1 MTNKLGKN
9 IILILSDDQGYWS
22 LGCYGNKEIISPNI
36 DSLARNGVLFR
47 DFYCVSPVCSPAR
60 ASILTG
66 KIPSAHGVHDWIED
80 GTDERKNVEYMSDLS
95 SYVNILSKNG
105 YNCGLSGKWHLG
117 NSKIPQ
123 LGFKHWFSHQSGG
136 GPYYGAPMYRDGKLY
151 HEEKYITD
159 VITDDAI
166 DFIEDNKNNRF
177 YLHIGYTAPHAPW
190 LNNHPKEFTDLY
202 KDCEFNSVPELT
214 YDNYNKDSVYLT
226 KEVLKDVRSNLI
238 GYYSAITAM
247 DFNIGRIIDKLKEN
261 ELLDNTV
268 VIFSSDNGFSCGHN
282 GFWGKGNA
290 TFPLNLY
297 EESVKVPF
305 IISHGGM
312 IKNKVVDQP
321 ASAYDIRQTI
331 LELANLEDEKI
342 DKLPGKS
349 IIPIINGFKNN
360 EPIVVFDEYGPNRM
374 IRYNDYKLIKCYPY
388 GENKLFDLKED
399 PYENHNLY
407 NENKYKNIKDIMNV
421 LLEDWFL
428 KNSESWKNG
437 ISLNVYG
444 SGQIGKLDKNKNNED
459 SFLLDD
465 YIKDTQYYK
474 RMNEKDD

>member
-1 MTNKLGKN
+1 MKDNSGKN

-36 DSLARNGVLFR
+36 DSLADNGVLFK

-66 KIPSAHGVHDWIED
+66 KIPSAHGVHDWLED
-80 GTDERKNVEYMSDLS
+80 GTDERKTVEYMSDLS
-95 SYVNILSKNG
+95 SYVNILSDNG

-117 NSKIPQ
+117 NSGNPQ
-123 LGFKHWFSHQSGG
+123 MGFKHWFAHQSGG

-166 DFIEDNKNNRF
+166 NFIEDNINNKF

-190 LNNHPKEFTDLY
+190 LNNHPEEYTDLY
-202 KDCEFNSVPELT
+202 KDCEFKSVPDLNYE
-214 YDNYNKDSVYLT
+214 NYNRDSVYLT
-226 KEVLKDVRSNLI
+226 KEVLKDVRANLI

-247 DFNIGRIIDKLKEN
+247 DFNVGRIIDKLKEN
-261 ELLDNTV
+261 NLLEDTII
-268 VIFSSDNGFSCGHN
+268 IFSSDNGFSCGHN

-305 IISHGGM
+305 IISYGGM
-312 IKNKVVDQP
+312 AKNKVIDQP

-331 LELANLEDEKI
+331 LELANIEDEKI

-349 IIPIINGFKNN
+349 IIPIINGCKNN
-360 EPIVVFDEYGPNRM
+360 DPIVVFDEYGPNRM
-374 IRYNDYKLIKCYPY
+374 IRYNDYKLIKSYPY
-388 GENKLFDLKED
+388 GENKLYDLKKD
-399 PYENHNLY
+399 PGEINNLY
-407 NENKYKNIKDIMNV
+407 KKHEYKNIKDIMAI
-421 LLEDWFL
+421 LLEEWFQ
-428 KNSESWKNG
+428 KNSDYWKSG
-437 ISLNVYG
+437 STLNVYG
-444 SGQIGKLDKNKNNED
+444 SGQIGKLEKNKNNED
-459 SFLLDD
+459 NFLLDD
-465 YIKDTQYYK
+465 YIKETEYYK
-474 RMNEKDD
+474 KIKDVD

>member
-1 MTNKLGKN
+1 MKDNSGKN

-36 DSLARNGVLFR
+36 DSLADNGVLFK

-66 KIPSAHGVHDWIED
+66 KIPSAHGVHDWLED
-80 GTDERKNVEYMSDLS
+80 GTDERKTVEYMSDLS
-95 SYVNILSKNG
+95 SYVNILSDNG

-117 NSKIPQ
+117 NSGNPQ
-123 LGFKHWFSHQSGG
+123 MGFKHWFAHQSGG

-166 DFIEDNKNNRF
+166 NFIEDNINNKF

-190 LNNHPKEFTDLY
+190 LNNHPEEYTDLY
-202 KDCEFNSVPELT
+202 KDCEFKSVPDLNYE
-214 YDNYNKDSVYLT
+214 NYNRDSVYLT
-226 KEVLKDVRSNLI
+226 KEVLKDVRANLI

-247 DFNIGRIIDKLKEN
+247 DFNVGRIIDKLKEN
-261 ELLDNTV
+261 NLLEDTII
-268 VIFSSDNGFSCGHN
+268 IFSSDNGFSCGHN

-305 IISHGGM
+305 IISYGGM
-312 IKNKVVDQP
+312 AKNKVIDQP

-331 LELANLEDEKI
+331 LELANIEDEKI

-349 IIPIINGFKNN
+349 IIPIINGCKNN
-360 EPIVVFDEYGPNRM
+360 DPIVVFDEYGPNRM
-374 IRYNDYKLIKCYPY
+374 IRYNDYKLIKSYPY
-388 GENKLFDLKED
+388 GENKLYDLKKD
-399 PYENHNLY
+399 PGEINNLY
-407 NENKYKNIKDIMNV
+407 KKHEYKNIKDIMTI
-421 LLEDWFL
+421 LLEEWFQ
-428 KNSESWKNG
+428 KNSDYWKSG
-437 ISLNVYG
+437 STLNVYG
-444 SGQIGKLDKNKNNED
+444 SGQIGKLEKNKNNED
-459 SFLLDD
+459 NFLLDD
-465 YIKDTQYYK
+465 YIKETEYYK
-474 RMNEKDD
+474 KIKDVD